1 MSIRLKLTMLLSM
14 LFIAAIGNVLFIYI
28 LDKNGERTTYWGVH
42 THKVITQVGDFMTAM
57 VDAETGQRGYLI
69 TNDAEY
75 LEPYYTGVSNAK
87 NHFDDLVRKTAD
99 EPDQQQRLKNV
110 GSLMEKKFDEL
121 AHTINVAQNK
131 SDESISKAIEIVKN
145 DAGKRLMDAIRFEML
160 AFKNT
165 ELLILEQRKGEFRE
179 NRAFINAL
187 IIFELMFFVFMSVVT
202 GLFIKNKLYQPL
214 KVLIEGTAKMEKGEK
229 QQVSD
234 LLPNDEMGYLLSRF
248 YRMSETVHTKTEV
261 LSYEA
266 SHDSLTGLKNRA
278 GLKRDLEEAVA
289 ELSDDEKIAVL
300 FADLNK
306 FKQLN
311 DTLGHDVG
319 DAILA
324 ETAIRLNNSVRL
336 YDAVYRLGG
345 DEFVVVIKG
354 ITEVSQAKLVVEKM
368 IKKFD
373 EPFAF
378 QGHTINISISLGVA
392 ISPDHSTDSDR
403 LLSLSDA
410 AMYEAK
416 RDESV
421 AYKLFD
427 DSMIK
432 AVERLSE

>member
-1 MSIRLKLTMLLSM
+1 MSIRLKLSMLLM
-14 LFIAAIGNVLFIYI
+14 VLFIAAVGNILFIYI
-28 LDKNGERTTYWGVH
+28 MEKNGEEKIYWAIH
-42 THKVITQVGDFMTAM
+42 AHQLIAQSGDFLAAM
-57 VDAETGQRGYLI
+57 VDAETGQRGYLL
-69 TNDAEY
+69 TKDTEY
-75 LEPYYTGVSNAK
+75 LEPYYTGVSEAK
-87 NHFDDLVRKTAD
+87 RHLDDLVSKTDD
-99 EPDQQQRLKNV
+99 EPDQQKRLENV
-110 GSLMEKKFDEL
+110 RSLMEKKFDEL
-121 AHTINVAQNK
+121 ALTIEVAQEK
-131 SDESISKAIEIVKN
+131 SDESIGKALAIVKN
-145 DAGKRLMDAIRFEML
+145 DSGKQYMDAIRFEML
-160 AFKNT
+160 AFKNA
-165 ELLILEQRKGEFRE
+165 ELLLLEQRKGEFRE

-187 IIFELMFFVFMSVVT
+187 VLFELMFFIFMSVVT

-214 KVLIEGTAKMEKGEK
+214 NILIEGTAKMEKGEK
-229 QQVSD
+229 QEVSD
-234 LLPNDEMGYLLSRF
+234 LLPEDEMGYLLSRF
-248 YRMSETVHTKTEV
+248 YRMSEAVHTKTEV

-266 SHDSLTGLKNRA
+266 SHDSLTGLKNRT

-319 DAILA
+319 DAILV

-345 DEFVVVIKG
+345 DEFVVVIRG

-368 IKKFD
+368 IKKLD
-373 EPFAF
+373 EPFVF

-416 RDESV
+416 RDDSV

-432 AVERLSE
+432 RVG